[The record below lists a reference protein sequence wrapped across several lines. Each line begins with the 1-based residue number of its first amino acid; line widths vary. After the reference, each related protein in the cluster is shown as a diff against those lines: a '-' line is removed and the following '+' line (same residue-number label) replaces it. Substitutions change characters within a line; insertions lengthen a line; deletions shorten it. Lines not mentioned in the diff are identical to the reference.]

1 MTDSAAAPAPRP
13 PLLDRWTFNR
23 LLLAIGFVAVVPANV
38 LLAGGGLTSIAAL
51 LVLVLPAF
59 VFVWLAV
66 RNGRP
71 WPHLAAGITIGF
83 FPILS
88 LSFGAAAFLTP
99 QDGPTFAGMVLGLL
113 ALLFAL
119 PAGVQGFRNGRRA
132 LAQPTAR
139 ERLLSRRGLIAVA
152 IVAMCVGAIVT
163 SGLAYAKALS
173 PTSGGAGYDFEPG
186 ESVQLVARNFVF
198 APRNFT
204 VASGTITEIIVVN
217 EDPTYHTFTYVDP
230 VNGERRSHDLLSGST
245 TRFLVFFPQPEPS
258 PVRFWCIPHEYSAME
273 GTFTV
278 S

>member
-1 MTDSAAAPAPRP
+1 MTDSAAVPRP
-13 PLLDRWTFNR
+13 PLLDRWTFDR
-23 LLLAIGFVAVVPANV
+23 LLLVIGFVAVVPANA
-38 LLAGGGLTSIAAL
+38 LLAGGGLSSVGAL

-59 VFVWLAV
+59 VFVWLALWK
-66 RNGRP
+66 GRP
-71 WPHLAAGITIGF
+71 WPHLAAGITIAL

-88 LSFGAAAFLTP
+88 LAFGALAFLTP

-119 PAGVQGFRNGRRA
+119 PAGVQGFRKSRRG
-132 LAQPTAR
+132 LRQPTAR
-139 ERLLSRRGLIAVA
+139 ERLATRRGLVAIA

-173 PTSGGAGYDFEPG
+173 TTPGGAGYDFEPG
-186 ESVQLVARNFVF
+186 ASVQIAARNFAF
-198 APRNFT
+198 APRNFNVT
-204 VASGTITEIIVVN
+204 SDTITEIIVVN

-245 TRFLVFFPQPEPS
+245 TRFLVFFPQPDPD
-258 PVRFWCIPHEYSAME
+258 PVRFWCIPHEYAGMV